1 MPKVQV
7 ISQINIDLNEVLNGI
22 AQLDIPELEQFVSQ
36 VSRLLARRKAPS
48 LPQREAELLQEIN
61 RGLPLAVQRRYDE
74 LNTKLHEEQLTS
86 EEHQELLA
94 LIDPVELADAERLKH
109 LIELAQLRGVSL
121 DTLMDELG
129 IHQVPYA

>member
-1 MPKVQV
+1 M
-7 ISQINIDLNEVLNGI
+7 
-22 AQLDIPELEQFVSQ
+22 
-36 VSRLLARRKAPS
+36 
-48 LPQREAELLQEIN
+48 
-61 RGLPLAVQRRYDE
+61 QRRYDQ